1 MIILRMRLPFLRS
14 SVASLGIAAAS
25 ATTAF
30 GQAMRVDVIRRD
42 ADRRVDIVVDGK
54 PFTSYIYPTP
64 IKKPVLFPLRT
75 ATGLVVSRGFPLEP
89 RPGERVD
96 HPHHVGLW
104 LNHSD
109 VNGLDFWNNSDAIK
123 EKDRPHMGTILHR
136 AVTKTESGN
145 GQGVLEVT
153 SDWVKPDGKPLIRE
167 TTRFVFRAG
176 PSFRA
181 IDRITTLTA
190 LDTTVTFHDNKD
202 GMLGLRVRRE
212 LEQPADKP
220 EVFTDASGHAT
231 SVPVL
236 NNDGVTGHY
245 RSSEGLE
252 GDSVWSSR
260 ARWTTLSGVV
270 QGEPV
275 TLAIFDHPSNYNFPT
290 YWHARGYGL
299 YAANPLGAKDFTKGA
314 KVDDFTLAPGR
325 STTFRYRILILD
337 GPTTREQIEEQYKSW
352 SR

>member
-1 MIILRMRLPFLRS
+1 MRRLSTF
-14 SVASLGIAAAS
+14 ASTGIVLVHS
-25 ATTAF
+25 AVLY
-30 GQAMRVDVIRRD
+30 GQANRVDVVPRE
-42 ADRRVDIVVDGK
+42 AERRVDVLVGGK
-54 PFTSYIYPTP
+54 PFTSYIYPASV
-64 IKKPVLFPLRT
+64 KKPVLYPLH
-75 ATGLVVSRGFPLEP
+75 AANGLVVTRGFPLEP

-123 EKDRPHMGTILHR
+123 PKDVPKMGTILHR
-136 AVTKTESGN
+136 GITAVKSGA
-145 GQGVLEVT
+145 GEGVLEVT
-153 SDWVKPDGKPLIRE
+153 SDWVKPDGKPLLRE
-167 TTRFVFRAG
+167 ATRYVFHAG
-176 PSFRA
+176 ARLRG

-190 LDTTVTFHDNKD
+190 LDTSVTFHDNKD

-220 EVFTDASGHAT
+220 EVFTDASGRAT
-231 SVPVL
+231 AVPVL
-236 NNDGVTGHY
+236 NNDRVTGRY

-260 ARWTTLSGVV
+260 ARWTSLSGMV

-275 TLAIFDHPSNYNFPT
+275 AIVIFDHPTNYNFPT

-299 YAANPLGAKDFTKGA
+299 FAANPLGAKDFTKGQR
-314 KVDDFTLAPGR
+314 VDDFTLAPGQ
-325 STTFRYRILILD
+325 STTFRYRIVILN
-337 GPTTREQIEEQYKSW
+337 GEVAAMRERIEEQYTNW